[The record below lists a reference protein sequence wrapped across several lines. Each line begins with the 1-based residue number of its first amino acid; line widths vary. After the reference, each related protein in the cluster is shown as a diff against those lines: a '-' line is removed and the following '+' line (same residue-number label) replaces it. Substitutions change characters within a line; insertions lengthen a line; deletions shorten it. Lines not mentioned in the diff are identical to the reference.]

1 VKNAGDRE
9 YLIDAGNTGLNFGL
23 PTFIVGAPRTWGVEL
38 TGRF

>member
-1 VKNAGDRE
+1 MIL
-9 YLIDAGNTGLNFGL
+9 LIDAGNTGLNFGL